1 MFFIDNIITI
11 ITIILMLVAWWL
23 FYGKKFFQNLKE
35 NPYFENDASQAF
47 ASLGVLGTFIG
58 ITFGL
63 LFFDT
68 HNLEK
73 SVPALLDGMKS
84 AFFTSI
90 VGMAGSLGTKWYT
103 IDYSALDELENK
115 DTAMDTNKSSCNN
128 NTENSENDLNSNE
141 QSKLPKWTNGKLSE
155 NKTPGTKE
163 EFSENKTPGT
173 KEEFSE
179 NKSNSEQSICPI
191 WSNATVHIDKLDRP
205 DWTNASVQNEQ
216 TNTINNNRNYL
227 QENTT
232 TINSENTS
240 VVDNIF
246 NAKAKKKA
254 LSLLAIKCGIQS
266 KSIKTFLNKYSLDT
280 IEKQLLLLEKAL
292 KNNNNI
298 KNPSGWLCSALQN
311 DYTDSE
317 KETITLKEQTKQ
329 ENTIK
334 ASKQEKL
341 QRKALGL
348 NTNSK
353 SKKQLDENTRIKNL
367 ETLRAFISSI

>member
-1 MFFIDNIITI
+1 MSNLLLNEVPLMCQPSLAPKIGLNEAIFIQQLHYWLNRSTNYIKNRIWVYNTIDDWHNQFPFWSVTTIRRIITSLEKKKLI
-11 ITIILMLVAWWL
+11 ITANYNKINI
-23 FYGKKFFQNLKE
+23 
-35 NPYFENDASQAF
+35 DR
-47 ASLGVLGTFIG
+47 
-58 ITFGL
+58 
-63 LFFDT
+63 
-68 HNLEK
+68 
-73 SVPALLDGMKS
+73 
-84 AFFTSI
+84 
-90 VGMAGSLGTKWYT
+90 TKWYT

-179 NKSNSEQSICPI
+179 NKSNS
-191 WSNATVHIDKLDRP
+191 
-205 DWTNASVQNEQ
+205 EQ

>member
-1 MFFIDNIITI
+1 MSNLLLNEVPLMCQPSLAPKIGLNEAIFIQQLHYWLNRSTNYIKNRIWVYNTIDDWHNQFPFWSVTTIRRIITSLEKKKLI
-11 ITIILMLVAWWL
+11 ITANYNKINI
-23 FYGKKFFQNLKE
+23 
-35 NPYFENDASQAF
+35 DR
-47 ASLGVLGTFIG
+47 
-58 ITFGL
+58 
-63 LFFDT
+63 
-68 HNLEK
+68 
-73 SVPALLDGMKS
+73 
-84 AFFTSI
+84 
-90 VGMAGSLGTKWYT
+90 TKWYT

-128 NTENSENDLNSNE
+128 NTENSGNDLNSNE

>member
-141 QSKLPKWTNGKLSE
+141 QSKLPKWTNGKL
-155 NKTPGTKE
+155 
-163 EFSENKTPGT
+163 SENKTPGT

>member
-1 MFFIDNIITI
+1 MSNLLLNEVPLMCQPSLAPKIGLNEAIFIQQLHYWLNRSTNYIKNRIWVYNTIDDWHNQFPFWSVTTIRRIITSLEKKKLI
-11 ITIILMLVAWWL
+11 ITANYNKINI
-23 FYGKKFFQNLKE
+23 
-35 NPYFENDASQAF
+35 DR
-47 ASLGVLGTFIG
+47 
-58 ITFGL
+58 
-63 LFFDT
+63 
-68 HNLEK
+68 
-73 SVPALLDGMKS
+73 
-84 AFFTSI
+84 
-90 VGMAGSLGTKWYT
+90 TKWYT

-191 WSNATVHIDKLDRP
+191 
-205 DWTNASVQNEQ
+205 WTNASVQNEQ